1 MAALCLSGVPR
12 QPRGGL
18 GMGARWTIA
27 AICLSGIP
35 TGASAAAEMH
45 GSRTVVA
52 SRTETPP
59 VVDGLLGDPCWDLAE
74 PSSGFVLLDPVEGVP
89 ARNQTVVKVLYT
101 EDQLYFGLYMADS
114 SPENIDARVVP
125 RDGRFAPRDLVGI
138 LLDTQ
143 HDHRNAYGFYTN
155 PLGIQH
161 DFQMTADGA
170 GGYAANNKGWDGV
183 WRTEAAVLDSG
194 WSAEVAISFSTLT
207 FGGGGEMVW
216 GFNVERLAITGRERS
231 HWAAIYREDGSV
243 LRVSKAGHLVGLRGI
258 DPGLHLELLPHAAS
272 GIGRPDVG
280 LDVKYGVATNATLDV
295 TVNPDFA
302 QIEADEEEINL
313 SRFPLL
319 LKERRP
325 FFVEHADFLGRH
337 GLFYSR
343 RIADPDFGARFS
355 GRSAGYTVGILAA
368 QDRGPAGERPR
379 FGVMKLERELS
390 GGSTA
395 GALLGGVWEGGKV
408 MQRIAALD
416 SRLEWGERYTF
427 NGYAAGSGDPDRGSG
442 YMAGADMEYRHG
454 SILGGLCF
462 RSIGAGFSADRLGF
476 IERDPGVG
484 SRSME
489 LSADWRPRIGGLG
502 QLSLGQVVSLE
513 RRSVEKGWGWEWT
526 TADVSLFT
534 WDHSFASLTHSLWR
548 WPWQGT
554 WYEGQTFDVG
564 FDTGD
569 SRRWK
574 LDMGGGFQDRFD
586 FDDGYFGAARSV
598 RAGLG
603 VKPSASLALEGGG
616 SRVWEYLPGGDLDE
630 GKTIWRGRATWFA
643 TRRLF
648 LRGFVQ
654 DARYLG
660 ERDINLLASY
670 EIAPKSRLY
679 LACNLGDAGR
689 ETAERVRLKVAYLL
703 PY

>member
-1 MAALCLSGVPR
+1 MRAAFIKAPGRLGLS
-12 QPRGGL
+12 
-18 GMGARWTIA
+18 ARWTIA

-35 TGASAAAEMH
+35 TGATPAAEMP

-52 SRTETPP
+52 IRTGTPP
-59 VVDGLLGDPCWDLAE
+59 VLDGHLDDPCWDLAE
-74 PSSGFVLLDPVEGVP
+74 PGSGFVLLDPVEGVP

-101 EDQLYFGLYMADS
+101 QDQLYFGLYMADS
-114 SPENIDARVVP
+114 TPENIDARVVP

-138 LLDTQ
+138 VLDTH

-161 DFQMTADGA
+161 DFQMTDDGA

-183 WRTEAAVLDSG
+183 WRAEAAVLDSG
-194 WSAEVAISFSTLT
+194 WSAEVAISLSTLA
-207 FGGGGEMVW
+207 FAGGEMVW
-216 GFNVERLAITGRERS
+216 GFNVERLAVTGRERS

-272 GIGRPDVG
+272 GIGRPEVG

-355 GRSAGYTVGILAA
+355 GRSAGHTVGILAA

-395 GALLGGVWEGGKV
+395 GALLEGVWEGGKV

-416 SRLEWGERYTF
+416 SRLEWGDRYTF
-427 NGYAAGSGDPDRGSG
+427 NGYAARERRRGPG
-442 YMAGADMEYRHG
+442 QRLHGGRRHG
-454 SILGGLCF
+454 VPPREYPGRSPLPVDQRRLPCRPARLHREGCRRRVEIGGDLGGLASTN
-462 RSIGAGFSADRLGF
+462 RG
-476 IERDPGVG
+476 P
-484 SRSME
+484 
-489 LSADWRPRIGGLG
+489 
-502 QLSLGQVVSLE
+502 
-513 RRSVEKGWGWEWT
+513 RSVE
-526 TADVSLFT
+526 
-534 WDHSFASLTHSLWR
+534 
-548 WPWQGT
+548 
-554 WYEGQTFDVG
+554 
-564 FDTGD
+564 
-569 SRRWK
+569 SRPGRV
-574 LDMGGGFQDRFD
+574 D
-586 FDDGYFGAARSV
+586 GAALGGERL
-598 RAGLG
+598 GLG
-603 VKPSASLALEGGG
+603 VDDGGSVAVHMGPLLRLPHPQPLALALAG
-616 SRVWEYLPGGDLDE
+616 
-630 GKTIWRGRATWFA
+630 
-643 TRRLF
+643 
-648 LRGFVQ
+648 
-654 DARYLG
+654 
-660 ERDINLLASY
+660 NL
-670 EIAPKSRLY
+670 
-679 LACNLGDAGR
+679 
-689 ETAERVRLKVAYLL
+689 V
-703 PY
+703 

>member
-1 MAALCLSGVPR
+1 MRARFILAAPGV
-12 QPRGGL
+12 L
-18 GMGARWTIA
+18 GRGARWTIA

-35 TGASAAAEMH
+35 AGASAAAEMH
-45 GSRTVVA
+45 GARTVVA

-59 VVDGLLGDPCWDLAE
+59 VIDGRLDDPCWDLAE
-74 PSSGFVLLDPVEGVP
+74 PSSGFVLLDPVEGTP
-89 ARNQTVVKVLYT
+89 AANQTFVRILYT
-101 EDQLYFGLYMADS
+101 EEQLYIGLYMADS
-114 SPENIDARVVP
+114 NPENIDARVVP

-143 HDHRNAYGFYTN
+143 HDHRNAYGFYIN

-161 DFQMTADGA
+161 DFQLTDDGA

-194 WSAEVAISFSTLT
+194 WSAEVAISFATLA
-207 FGGGGEMVW
+207 FAGGDEMVW

-243 LRVSKAGHLVGLRGI
+243 LRVSRAGHLAGLRGI
-258 DPGLHLELLPHAAS
+258 DPGLHLELLPHVAS
-272 GIGRPDVG
+272 GLDRPDVG

-325 FFVEHADFLGRH
+325 FFVEDADFLGRH

-355 GRSAGYTVGILAA
+355 GRSAGYTVGVLAA
-368 QDRGPAGERPR
+368 QDRGTAGKRPR
-379 FGVMKLERELS
+379 FGVMKLQRELS
-390 GGSTA
+390 GGSTL
-395 GALLGGVWEGGKV
+395 GALLEGAWEGGKV

-416 SRLEWGERYTF
+416 SRLEWRDRYTF
-427 NGYAAGSGDPDRGSG
+427 NGYAARSGDRARGSG
-442 YMAGADMEYRHG
+442 YMAGADMEYRRG
-454 SILGGLCF
+454 SILGGLSF
-462 RSIGAGFSADRLGF
+462 RSIEAGFSADRLGF
-476 IERDPGVG
+476 IERDAGVG
-484 SRSME
+484 SRSVE
-489 LSADWRPRIGGLG
+489 ISAEWRPRIGGLG
-502 QLSLGQVVSLE
+502 QLSLGQAVSME
-513 RRSVEKGWGWEWT
+513 RRSVENGWGWEWT

-534 WDHSFASLTHSLWR
+534 WDHSFASLSHSFWR

-554 WYEGQTFDVG
+554 WYEGQTFDAG

-569 SRRWK
+569 SRKWK
-574 LDMGGGFQDRFD
+574 LDVGGGFQDRFD
-586 FDDGYFGAARSV
+586 FDDGYFGAARSA
-598 RAGLG
+598 RASLE

-616 SRVWEYLPGGDLDE
+616 SRVWEYLPGGELDE

-654 DARYLG
+654 EARYLG

-670 EIAPKSRLY
+670 EIAPKSRVY
-679 LACNLGDAGR
+679 LACNLGDSSR
-689 ETAERVRLKVAYLL
+689 ERAERVRLKVAYLV

>member
-1 MAALCLSGVPR
+1 MRAAFIKAPGRLGLS
-12 QPRGGL
+12 
-18 GMGARWTIA
+18 ARWTIA

-35 TGASAAAEMH
+35 AGASAGAEMP
-45 GSRTVVA
+45 GARTVVA
-52 SRTETPP
+52 SRTETAP
-59 VVDGLLGDPCWDLAE
+59 VLDGHLDDPCWDLAE

-101 EDQLYFGLYMADS
+101 QDQLYFGLYMADS
-114 SPENIDARVVP
+114 TPENIDARVVP

-138 LLDTQ
+138 VLDTH

-161 DFQMTADGA
+161 DFQMTDDGA

-183 WRTEAAVLDSG
+183 WRAEAAVLDSG
-194 WSAEVAISFSTLT
+194 WSAEVAISFSTLA
-207 FGGGGEMVW
+207 FAGGEMVW
-216 GFNVERLAITGRERS
+216 GFNVERLAVTGRERS

-395 GALLGGVWEGGKV
+395 GALLEGVWEGGKV

-416 SRLEWGERYTF
+416 SRLEWGDRCTF
-427 NGYAAGSGDPDRGSG
+427 NGHAAR
-442 YMAGADMEYRHG
+442 
-454 SILGGLCF
+454 
-462 RSIGAGFSADRLGF
+462 
-476 IERDPGVG
+476 
-484 SRSME
+484 
-489 LSADWRPRIGGLG
+489 
-502 QLSLGQVVSLE
+502 E
-513 RRSVEKGWGWEWT
+513 RRPGPGQRLHGRAPTWSTATGASWE
-526 TADVSLFT
+526 V
-534 WDHSFASLTHSLWR
+534 FASGRSGPASVPTGSASSRGMPASGRDRWR
-548 WPWQGT
+548 
-554 WYEGQTFDVG
+554 
-564 FDTGD
+564 
-569 SRRWK
+569 SRRT
-574 LDMGGGFQDRFD
+574 GVHES
-586 FDDGYFGAARSV
+586 GASV
-598 RAGLG
+598 
-603 VKPSASLALEGGG
+603 S
-616 SRVWEYLPGGDLDE
+616 
-630 GKTIWRGRATWFA
+630 
-643 TRRLF
+643 
-648 LRGFVQ
+648 
-654 DARYLG
+654 
-660 ERDINLLASY
+660 
-670 EIAPKSRLY
+670 
-679 LACNLGDAGR
+679 
-689 ETAERVRLKVAYLL
+689 
-703 PY
+703 